1 MKLRSEIPELN
12 GATKWLN
19 SKVTKNDLIGEKPTL
34 VHFWSMRCNLC
45 KEAMPKINKY
55 RDVYKDRLNVIS
67 VHTPRSEKDLNIN
80 EIIQVAEEHDISQP
94 IFIDNEMKLTD
105 VFENEYVP
113 AYYLFDREGKLRH
126 FQAGGSSMKTLFKR
140 VERILNE
147 G

>member
-1 MKLRSEIPELN
+1 MEEKHTEEGGNNMIKYTCEYPGCGFTGTDLETKEHLNLRE
-12 GATKWLN
+12 
-19 SKVTKNDLIGEKPTL
+19 D
-34 VHFWSMRCNLC
+34 
-45 KEAMPKINKY
+45 
-55 RDVYKDRLNVIS
+55 
-67 VHTPRSEKDLNIN
+67 
-80 EIIQVAEEHDISQP
+80 HDISQP